1 MIKLIHIIYKSLYLY
16 FIGIFLIEALP
27 LPRKGFKAGE
37 IREINF
43 INKIK
48 KKNENIDGKS
58 TSQRFLAYKINPFL
72 NVLENDL
79 SKYEP
84 NLDNLKIAF
93 NENGSAMDVQSDV
106 QEQKDNIFYA
116 RGNVVITLG
125 NSKLTGENASYDK
138 VKNIFTISGNVTY
151 SRGSQYFEAENLVY
165 NLKTDEGNIE
175 NVYGIIDL
183 KNINKDIVDKNLNIS
198 EKDDLKEKY
207 LVENLEFRNASSIG
221 LVNVF
226 EEEKTL
232 NITDINLDVPT
243 VPKWRFKSKKINI
256 KGNLLTSKKIYFT
269 NDPFNKP
276 QFLLESKNFSGEII
290 DEKIKLISRNSWVI
304 LDNKIK
310 FPVGRRTIYDRDKI
324 SSWSLGADFAEKD
337 GWFISRDF
345 VFNEVLNNYQ
355 LNIKPFFLFQRALKG
370 NTNSFRAKDSS
381 ILSKKVKNDISF
393 SDLFAVD
400 INFTGL
406 VNDLEMGLFTNLN
419 SLNFDRLSEASRA
432 KFTLKKSI
440 DLNKSD
446 KLPNNEEQLSL
457 SKNNNY
463 QNILDIKFTSSF
475 REEISRGYSGDS
487 EIYFG
492 NSIGIENAKSWSN
505 EDIKSNFTIYYD
517 FGNFTADGTISGELI
532 TLSRNVFASSY
543 DYEFPIF
550 KKTSNGESINESF
563 RFTPIVLNEGLN
575 WVANFQSGLFLYS
588 DGSSQSAFS
597 ISTGPELSLGK
608 LNKTNFDYTSFKIL
622 VSYFIKGGDSP
633 FNFDRVD
640 DTLRAHLSFDQQ
652 LIGPLVFG
660 FDTYLNLDV
669 DDSNY
674 GKFEKSNYSLNF
686 QRRAYSIGA
695 YYQPSEETIG
705 INFEI
710 FNFDY
715 SGKSKSF

>member
-1 MIKLIHIIYKSLYLY
+1 
-16 FIGIFLIEALP
+16 
-27 LPRKGFKAGE
+27 
-37 IREINF
+37 
-43 INKIK
+43 
-48 KKNENIDGKS
+48 
-58 TSQRFLAYKINPFL
+58 
-72 NVLENDL
+72 
-79 SKYEP
+79 
-84 NLDNLKIAF
+84 
-93 NENGSAMDVQSDV
+93 MDVESDV

-125 NSKLTGENASYDK
+125 NSKLTGDNASYDK
-138 VKNIFTISGNVTY
+138 VKKIFNISGNITY
-151 SRGSQYFEAENLVY
+151 SRGSQYFEADNLVY
-165 NLKTDEGNIE
+165 NLMTDEGNIE

-183 KNINKDIVDKNLNIS
+183 KNINKDIVDKNLDIS
-198 EKDDLKEKY
+198 EKDDIKEKY
-207 LVENLEFRNASSIG
+207 LVKNLEYRHASSIG

-276 QFLLESKNFSGEII
+276 QFLLESRNFSGEII

-345 VFNEVLNNYQ
+345 LFNEVLNNYQ
-355 LNIKPFFLFQRALKG
+355 FNIKPYFLIQRALKG

-381 ILSKKVKNDISF
+381 ILTEKVKNEISF

-406 VNDLEMGLFTNLN
+406 VNDLEMGLFTNFN

-446 KLPNNEEQLSL
+446 KLPNNEAQLSL
-457 SKNNNY
+457 GKNNNY

-505 EDIKSNFTIYYD
+505 EDIKSNFSIYYD
-517 FGNFTADGTISGELI
+517 FGNFTAQGNISEELI

-543 DYEFPIF
+543 DYQFPIF
-550 KKTSNGESINESF
+550 KKPSQGESINESF

-608 LNKTNFDYTSFKIL
+608 LNKTNFDYTNFKIL

-633 FNFDRVD
+633 FYFDRVD

-660 FDTYLNLDV
+660 FDTSLNLDI

-695 YYQPSEETIG
+695 YSQPSEETIG
-705 INFEI
+705 LNFEV